1 MPYAKAQSTRG
12 RARSG
17 PTESQE
23 ETVAKDT
30 YSGKFYCV
38 KCKDHREAEGA
49 VSVNE
54 KGTRIAKAKCPVCGT
69 VRTDD

>member
-1 MPYAKAQSTRG
+1 MAN
-12 RARSG
+12 
-17 PTESQE
+17 
-23 ETVAKDT
+23 DT

-38 KCKDHREAEGA
+38 KCKDRREAEGA

-69 VRTDD
+69 NLNRILGRA